1 MNLSVKAE
9 TNYMI
14 HQKSGGQAHQKDGG
28 QVGKIISH
36 NKILEK
42 ISEGHMSSLSKKY
55 DELIPQG
62 GRRQL

>member
-1 MNLSVKAE
+1 MV
-9 TNYMI
+9 
-14 HQKSGGQAHQKDGG
+14 HQKSGGQAHQKDGR

-42 ISEGHMSSLSKKY
+42 ISEGGMSSLSKKY